1 MELMNT
7 LQGKRYKKDSN
18 CTLNSLSLCYNKFT
32 DEGVKYLAEALKD
45 SNCKPNSLN
54 LARNKLTDEGVKYL
68 AEALKDSKCNIT
80 LWQPPF
86 KR

>member
-7 LQGKRYKKDSN
+7 LQGKRYKKD
-18 CTLNSLSLCYNKFT
+18 
-32 DEGVKYLAEALKD
+32 
-45 SNCKPNSLN
+45 